1 MMLEAADNQ
10 RTTNPKYVG
19 LEGQAAGHP
28 NHTDLKLTAGL
39 IDLWKKSY
47 LIRSPQMV
55 GVKREGE
62 DEDHHRFFFLID

>member
-39 IDLWKKSY
+39 IDLWKIIPNKESTSGSESESET
-47 LIRSPQMV
+47 R
-55 GVKREGE
+55 G
-62 DEDHHRFFFLID
+62 